1 MLRIIA
7 TASLVAGLFGALNSA
22 EAKGGNIFQS
32 PCMSHFN
39 GSGCGV
45 ARGTGTLKNGPNAA
59 TNGQS
64 ATGNA
69 GAGGGVNPG
78 AQ

>member
-1 MLRIIA
+1 MLRMIA
-7 TASLVAGLFGALNSA
+7 TASLLAGLFGAMSAA
-22 EAKGGNIFQS
+22 EAKGGNVFQS
-32 PCMSHFN
+32 PCMTKFN
-39 GSGCGV
+39 GEGCS
-45 ARGTGTLKNGPNAA
+45 ATRGKGTLKNGPNAA
-59 TNGQS
+59 TNGQT